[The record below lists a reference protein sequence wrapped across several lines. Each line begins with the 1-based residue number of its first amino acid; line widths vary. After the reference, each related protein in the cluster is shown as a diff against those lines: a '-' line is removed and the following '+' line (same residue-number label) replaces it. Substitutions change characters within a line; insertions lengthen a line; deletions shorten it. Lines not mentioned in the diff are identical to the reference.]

1 MSAYHHVSV
10 VTRTGIVIVSMTQT
24 ADDAAPKFFQPR
36 RLGHVNLVVADVERS
51 MDFYMQVVGL
61 EEAYR
66 RPQVKAGFLSNG
78 ATHHDI
84 GMVES
89 SGPLGHGRPAGLN
102 HTAFELET
110 EVDLVNGYERAIAAG
125 VKFERTAD
133 HDIAHSAYGADAD
146 GNEYEIYADVIHDWR
161 AARHG
166 VVTKPKPNWTP
177 GLTPPHAERNYHADP
192 EIRRVAGAVFHPLAA
207 THAVLAVENFEAA
220 FDDYHDIVGL
230 GLVAGGREAT
240 FAVFGGTCGTRSLG
254 LFRADSGRSPGLQ
267 HVGFQV
273 ADDADLDDSI
283 QRAAKAGV
291 AIEETFDHPARRG
304 VFIRDID
311 DIRLQFY
318 VDRTPG
324 AAALHS
330 ADIDTALFL
339 A

>member
-1 MSAYHHVSV
+1 M
-10 VTRTGIVIVSMTQT
+10 RMEILIVSTTQT
-24 ADDAAPKFFQPR
+24 ADAATLKFFQPR
-36 RLGHVNLVVADVERS
+36 RLGHVNLVVGDVDQS
-51 MDFYMQVVGL
+51 MEFYMQIVGL

-84 GMVES
+84 GLVES
-89 SGPLGHGRPAGLN
+89 GGPLGHGRPAGLN

-110 EVDLVNGYERAIAAG
+110 EVDLVNGYERAITAG

-146 GNEYEIYADVIHDWR
+146 GNEYEIYADVTHDWR

-166 VVTKPKPNWTP
+166 VVTKAKPNWTP
-177 GLTPPHAERNYHADP
+177 GITPPRTERNYHVDP
-192 EIRRVAGAVFHPLAA
+192 KICRVEDAVFHPLAT
-207 THAVLAVENFEAA
+207 THAVLAVENFKAA
-220 FDDYHDIVGL
+220 FDDYLDVVGL
-230 GLVAGGREAT
+230 DLVAGGREAA

-254 LFRADSGRSPGLQ
+254 LFHANGGRQPGLQ
-267 HVGFQV
+267 HVGFKI
-273 ADDADLDDSI
+273 AGDADLNDSI
-283 QRAAKAGV
+283 QRATKAGV

-311 DIRLQFY
+311 NIRLQFY
-318 VDRTPG
+318 LDRTPDPT
-324 AAALHS
+324 ALHS
-330 ADIDTALFL
+330 ADIDMALLL